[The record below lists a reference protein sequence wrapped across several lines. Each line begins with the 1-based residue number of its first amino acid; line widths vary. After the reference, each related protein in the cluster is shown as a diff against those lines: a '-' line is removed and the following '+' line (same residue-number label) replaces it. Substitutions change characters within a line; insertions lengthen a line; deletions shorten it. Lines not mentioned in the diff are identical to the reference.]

1 MADPVPLNRNQIA
14 AFVGN
19 DPASIRAIERLFK
32 VAGDLVPADIAV
44 LKELILENALAAGV
58 ADGKAETALSA
69 ATVAERLAAIAATAP
84 APVLGEG
91 VDYIDLNGQAPH
103 VSRIR
108 RLVWDDQDQ
117 TLALGMD
124 YDVVQQVG
132 MEYFARVENATSS
145 TIPNGSLVGFAGVGA
160 GNVLS
165 VAPFIADA
173 SIPSLYVLG
182 VMTHDLPNSGDVG
195 YCTVWGHVRGL
206 DTSAFAVGDVLYA
219 STTTP
224 GGFTNVKP
232 TAPNFAIPVA
242 AVLFSDATDGQIFV
256 RPTVKQQKYYGVFEK
271 TDSQTPSAINT
282 ENLITFT
289 GTQIS
294 NTVSIGTP
302 ASRIVVP
309 ESGLYR
315 LGAQVQLTSGSSSD
329 KNVWVWFKKN
339 GTTIPNSARIV
350 TIRINGGLV
359 PVSLAEVVSLDASDY
374 VEVAFAADSTDV
386 TISTVAATAFAPAAP
401 AVLLEVTQVQ
411 Q

>member
-32 VAGDLVPADIAV
+32 VAGDLVPADIAL
-44 LKELILENALAAGV
+44 LKSLIRENALAAGV
-58 ADGKAETALSA
+58 ADGKAETALSV
-69 ATVAERLAAIAATAP
+69 ATVAERLAALAVTAP
-84 APVLGEG
+84 APVSGESI
-91 VDYIDLNGQAPH
+91 DYIDLNAQAPH

-117 TLALGMD
+117 TLAVGMD

-132 MEYFARVENATSS
+132 MEYFARVENATGS
-145 TIPNGSLVGFAGVGA
+145 TIPNGAVVGFAGVGP
-160 GNVLS
+160 GNLLS

-182 VMTHDLPNSGDVG
+182 VMTHDLPNSGDIG

-206 DTSAFAVGDVLYA
+206 DTSAFAAGDVLYA
-219 STTTP
+219 SPTTP
-224 GGFTNVKP
+224 GGLTNVKP
-232 TAPNFAIPVA
+232 TAPDFAIPVA
-242 AVLFSDATDGQIFV
+242 AVLSSDATNGEIFV
-256 RPTVKQQKYYGVFEK
+256 RPTIEQQQYYGVFEK
-271 TDSQTPSAINT
+271 TDSQTPSATNT

-309 ESGLYR
+309 ESGLYQFDT
-315 LGAQVQLTSGSSSD
+315 QVQLTSGSSSD

-350 TIRINGGLV
+350 TININGGFV
-359 PVSLAEVVSLDASDY
+359 PVSLVEVVSLDANDY
-374 VEVAFAADSTDV
+374 VEIAFAASSTNV

>member
-58 ADGKAETALSA
+58 ADGKAETALSV

-84 APVLGEG
+84 APVSGEG
-91 VDYIDLNGQAPH
+91 IDYIDLNAQAPH

-242 AVLFSDATDGQIFV
+242 AVLFSDATDGEIFV
-256 RPTVKQQKYYGVFEK
+256 RPTIEQQKYYGVFEK

>member
-32 VAGDLVPADIAV
+32 VAGELVPADIAL
-44 LKELILENALAAGV
+44 LKSLIRENALAAGV
-58 ADGKAETALSA
+58 ADGKAETALSV
-69 ATVAERLAAIAATAP
+69 ATVAERLAALAATAP
-84 APVLGEG
+84 APVSGESI
-91 VDYIDLNGQAPH
+91 DYIDLNAQAPH

-117 TLALGMD
+117 TLAVGMD

-132 MEYFARVENATSS
+132 MEYFARVENATGS
-145 TIPNGSLVGFAGVGA
+145 TIPNGAVVGFAGVGP

-173 SIPSLYVLG
+173 SIPSLYILG
-182 VMTHDLPNSGDVG
+182 VMTHDLPNGGDIG

-206 DTSAFAVGDVLYA
+206 DTSAFAAGDVLYA
-219 STTTP
+219 SPTTP
-224 GGFTNVKP
+224 GGLTNVKP
-232 TAPNFAIPVA
+232 TAPDFAIPVA
-242 AVLFSDATDGQIFV
+242 AVLSSDATNGQIFV
-256 RPTVKQQKYYGVFEK
+256 RPTIEQQQYYGVFEK
-271 TDSQTPSAINT
+271 TDSQTPSATNT

-294 NTVSIGTP
+294 NTISIGTP

-309 ESGLYR
+309 ESGLYQFDT
-315 LGAQVQLTSGSSSD
+315 QVQLTSGSSSD

-350 TIRINGGLV
+350 TININGGFV
-359 PVSLAEVVSLDASDY
+359 PVSLVEVISLDANDY
-374 VEVAFAADSTDV
+374 VEIAFAASSTNV